1 MRLVCISP
9 SAKRKF
15 QLSSNET
22 GTIQIF
28 KKLYHRRPRLNL
40 PSTGEDKTSARK
52 DWLVDV
58 FLTTVIK
65 ILFTISRRAWLCKST
80 ADTLI
85 SSINELLPIIQE
97 IKYSGVELPS
107 FCQFQL
113 NGLSKTLRNGLEL
126 ARKAFSCS
134 WWDIYEIL
142 HLARRMEKLD
152 KRMPV
157 FVNGPIQAHVLAD
170 VLI

>member
-1 MRLVCISP
+1 MTSSLEHGYELCVSSAFHHRP
-9 SAKRKF
+9 S
-15 QLSSNET
+15 
-22 GTIQIF
+22 
-28 KKLYHRRPRLNL
+28 
-40 PSTGEDKTSARK
+40 DKASAGK

-65 ILFTISRRAWLCKST
+65 ILFTISRQAWLCKST
-80 ADTLI
+80 VDALI

-97 IKYSGVELPS
+97 IKYLGIELPS
-107 FCQFQL
+107 FRQFQL
-113 NGLSKTLRNGLEL
+113 GGLSKTLRNGLEL
-126 ARKAFSCS
+126 ACKALSCS

-152 KRMPV
+152 KRMSV
-157 FVNGPIQAHVLAD
+157 FVNGPIQAHVLSD